1 MKRTFITAIIALFP
15 GIVLANGHFN
25 TAPGPESSSG
35 SSENEGELGNP
46 LAVDSIQDFIAE
58 ILTLVAQIALPLV
71 VLALVYTGFLFV
83 TAQGNEEKL
92 NKAKTALFWTVVGA
106 LVVLGA
112 SVLAEAIEGTVEQ
125 LREPISM
132 LWM

>member
-1 MKRTFITAIIALFP
+1 MFP
-15 GIVLANGHFN
+15 GIVLAYGHRG

-35 SSENEGELGNP
+35 SSESEGELGNP

-125 LREPISM
+125 LREPVSM